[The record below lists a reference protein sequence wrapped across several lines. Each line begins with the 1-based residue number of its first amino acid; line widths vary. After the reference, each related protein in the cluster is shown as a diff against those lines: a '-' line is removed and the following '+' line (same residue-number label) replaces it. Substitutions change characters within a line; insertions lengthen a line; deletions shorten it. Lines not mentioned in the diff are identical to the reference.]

1 MDERLTPTWK
11 PVEAIPAALA
21 VFILAGLLSV
31 PIFLVV
37 RSEATELLLGA
48 IAFGV
53 ALFLVPVLWVR
64 VLHHQPASVL
74 GLSSQRA
81 PRDLLAGVGSGLAL
95 FLLTVLVVA
104 PAFYAVVTLFTG
116 ERVTPPSQ
124 PILPAEPSGGQIV
137 LGALAAVVA
146 APIAEEVFFR
156 GFLFGALRRRLP
168 FWAAGVISGVVFGA
182 FHVIPLLIPLMVFVG
197 IGLAYVYER
206 RGSLLASIAAH
217 SAFNM
222 VGYTLIVTEWPF
234 VPLRAIT

>member
-21 VFILAGLLSV
+21 VFILAGLLSIPV
-31 PIFLVV
+31 FLVV

-64 VLHHQPASVL
+64 LLHHQPASVL

-104 PAFYAVVTLFTG
+104 PAVYAVVALFSG
-116 ERVTPPSQ
+116 ERVTPPTQ
-124 PILPAEPSGGQIV
+124 PILPAGPSGGQIA
-137 LGALAAVVA
+137 LGALAAIVA
-146 APIAEEVFFR
+146 APVAEEVFFR
-156 GFLFGALRRRLP
+156 GFLFGALRRRFP
-168 FWAAGVISGVVFGA
+168 FWAAAVISAAVFGA

-222 VGYTLIVTEWPF
+222 VGYTLIV
-234 VPLRAIT
+234 LAIT

>member
-31 PIFLVV
+31 PIFVVV

-64 VLHHQPASVL
+64 LLHHQPVSVL
-74 GLSSQRA
+74 GLASQRT
-81 PRDLLAGVGSGLAL
+81 PRDLLTGVGAGLAL

-104 PAFYAVVTLFTG
+104 PAVYAVVALFSG
-116 ERVTPPSQ
+116 ERVTPPTQ
-124 PILPAEPSGGQIV
+124 PILPAGPSGGQIA
-137 LGALAAVVA
+137 LGALAAIVA
-146 APIAEEVFFR
+146 APVAEEVFFR
-156 GFLFGALRRRLP
+156 GFLFGALRRRFP
-168 FWAAGVISGVVFGA
+168 FWAAAVISAAVFGA

-222 VGYTLIVTEWPF
+222 VGYTLIV
-234 VPLRAIT
+234 LAIT

>member
-64 VLHHQPASVL
+64 VLHRQPVSVL

-104 PAFYAVVTLFTG
+104 PALYAVVTLFTG
-116 ERVTPPSQ
+116 ERVTPPTQ
-124 PILPAEPSGGQIV
+124 PILPAGPSGGQIV

-156 GFLFGALRRRLP
+156 GFLFGALRRRFP
-168 FWAAGVISGVVFGA
+168 FWAAAVISGVVFGA
-182 FHVIPLLIPLMVFVG
+182 FHVIPLLIPLMIFVG

-206 RGSLLASIAAH
+206 RRSLLASIAAH

-222 VGYTLIVTEWPF
+222 VGYTLIV
-234 VPLRAIT
+234 LAIT

>member
-1 MDERLTPTWK
+1 MDGRLTPAWK

-21 VFILAGLLSV
+21 VFLGAGLLSV

-48 IAFGV
+48 VAFGV

-64 VLHHQPASVL
+64 LLHHQPASAL

-81 PRDLLAGVGSGLAL
+81 PRDLLAGVWSGLAL

-104 PAFYAVVTLFTG
+104 PAVYAVVALFTG
-116 ERVTPPSQ
+116 ERVTPPNQ
-124 PILPAEPSGGQIV
+124 PILPAGPSGGQIA
-137 LGALAAVVA
+137 LGALAAIVA
-146 APIAEEVFFR
+146 APVAEEVFFR
-156 GFLFGALRRRLP
+156 GFLFGALRRRFP
-168 FWAAGVISGVVFGA
+168 FWAAAVISGVVFGA

-197 IGLAYVYER
+197 VGLAYVYER

-222 VGYTLIVTEWPF
+222 VGYTLIV
-234 VPLRAIT
+234 LAIT